1 MQRLSGHA
9 VPVTMANTVNLINA
23 NGLLAVRRGG
33 LVKSATYHVWDLY
46 QNRTDEVAE
55 GLWFV
60 VGRSQT
66 ESPRADTEETPRS
79 AIDVLEAMSRLPGR
93 TDS

>member
-1 MQRLSGHA
+1 MLRAGDSFCFDSMRPH
-9 VPVTMANTVNLINA
+9 
-23 NGLLAVRRGG
+23 
-33 LVKSATYHVWDLY
+33 LY

-60 VGRSQT
+60 VGRSPT
-66 ESPRADTEETPRS
+66 DSARADAEAMPRS